1 MPVTSSSNWTHPAR
15 FRTATVGLS
24 FFKDLIYIPKIQLTT
39 EKKGQGMAKAKSK
52 NPVGRPRFK
61 ITPEV
66 LKAAEQFMA
75 QGLTREQC
83 AANLGIS
90 RSTFQLYQAEYS
102 EFSDIIKKGEARGIG
117 AVTNALFENATVN
130 KDNVAI
136 IFYLKNRAGWV
147 DKKEVATTVEQKHV
161 IDITRISDDQLS
173 AIATI
178 FEQPNAGAGQGRKV
192 PEIIEGVYESSMAD
206 D

>member
-1 MPVTSSSNWTHPAR
+1 
-15 FRTATVGLS
+15 
-24 FFKDLIYIPKIQLTT
+24 
-39 EKKGQGMAKAKSK
+39 MAKAKSK
-52 NPVGRPRFK
+52 NPMGRPRFEV
-61 ITPEV
+61 TPEV
-66 LKAAEQFMA
+66 IQSAEQFMA

-90 RSTFQLYQAEYS
+90 RSKFFEIQEQNVDFLDA
-102 EFSDIIKKGEARGIG
+102 IKKGEARGIG
-117 AVTNALFENATVN
+117 DVTNALFENATVK

-173 AIATI
+173 AIAAAFKHVDTG
-178 FEQPNAGAGQGRKV
+178 EGSSGALPQ
-192 PEIIEGVYESSMAD
+192 IIEGVYESSLAD